1 MIKEYGIYNHHEYND
16 TLLILFSDEPV
27 TKVDELGEVEVVY
40 SEDRLVGYR
49 IKQFIRYAKIK
60 YSGLIFLPVNPLIDV
75 INTILRRYHL
85 ETLEYKNHSGY
96 VTKIHNDKVM
106 VYAPSGAFLRD
117 ESISHGKFCTYYDLY
132 IQNENEHQLAVF
144 DENVQENQDFF
155 KMEVK

>member
-1 MIKEYGIYNHHEYND
+1 MIKEYGIYNHHEYNN
-16 TLLILFSDEPV
+16 TLLVLFSDAVV
-27 TKVDELGEVEVVY
+27 TKVDDLGEVEVIY
-40 SEDRLVGYR
+40 SENRLVGYR

-75 INTILRRYHL
+75 INTILRKYHL
-85 ETLEYKNHSGY
+85 ETLAYKNHSGY
-96 VTKIHNDKVM
+96 VTRVNNGKVM
-106 VYAPSGAFLRD
+106 VYATSGAFLRD
-117 ESISHGKFCTYYDLY
+117 ESISHGRFCTCYDLY